1 MSDTTTP
8 IDPDTGQPVEEQTP
22 VGGGAESTPP
32 PTAPMPP
39 LPPEDPTPPDAPIG
53 DAAGASSAGT
63 GSAGAG
69 GEAAQHSLIS
79 PDLAGDSLIGGGE
92 EMSPAATVLEN
103 DDGSVE
109 L

>member
-53 DAAGASSAGT
+53 GAAGAD
-63 GSAGAG
+63 SAGAG